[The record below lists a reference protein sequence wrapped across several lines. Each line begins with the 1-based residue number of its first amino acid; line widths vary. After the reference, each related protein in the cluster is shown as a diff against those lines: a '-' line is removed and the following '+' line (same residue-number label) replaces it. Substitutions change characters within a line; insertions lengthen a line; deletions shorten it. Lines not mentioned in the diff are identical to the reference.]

1 MSVYD
6 RMMDMFHDGIEKK
19 AASGSAKGSEA
30 ANVARGKRPLKMPK
44 NYDFSTRNV
53 NWNDYRND
61 FLLRTDAIWEKSK
74 MYDLFYSHYKKNV
87 VFDSTNNR
95 YMVTDIRMMPM
106 PTNEPEHVEEWQA
119 FQGYSPR
126 DGVVWQFRY
135 GPKV

>member
-6 RMMDMFHDGIEKK
+6 RMMDMFHEGIEKK
-19 AASGSAKGSEA
+19 AGAGSATGSEA
-30 ANVARGKRPLKMPK
+30 ANVSRGKRPLKMPK

-53 NWNDYRND
+53 NWKDYRND

-106 PTNEPEHVEEWQA
+106 PTNEPEHLEEW
-119 FQGYSPR
+119 
-126 DGVVWQFRY
+126 
-135 GPKV
+135 